1 MMPSALERAAG
12 REGVIRITRG
22 VIDKAGLNR
31 LLVPH
36 QSPLLSSQPIA
47 FLPMPVIRNTYS
59 VPFDPINNSEGEYA
73 TAKMSFNRQKFRTKR
88 GSAISSYPS
97 FADVYKRSE
106 RIVADGDTFEDL
118 MLDDMV
124 QANKRWADVS

>member
-1 MMPSALERAAG
+1 
-12 REGVIRITRG
+12 
-22 VIDKAGLNR
+22 
-31 LLVPH
+31 
-36 QSPLLSSQPIA
+36 
-47 FLPMPVIRNTYS
+47 MPVIRNTYS

-73 TAKMSFNRQKFRTKR
+73 TAKMSFNRQKFSTKR
-88 GSAISSYPS
+88 GSAVTSYPS

-106 RIVADGDTFEDL
+106 CMVADADTFEDL

>member
-1 MMPSALERAAG
+1 MPSALERAAG
-12 REGVIRITRG
+12 RESVIRITWG

-36 QSPLLSSQPIA
+36 QSPLLPSHPIV
-47 FLPMPVIRNTYS
+47 FHTMPVIRNTYS
-59 VPFDPINNSEGEYA
+59 VPFDPINNSKGEF
-73 TAKMSFNRQKFRTKR
+73 TPTKMSYNRQKFRTKW
-88 GSAISSYPS
+88 GSAITSYPT

-106 RIVADGDTFEDL
+106 RVVADGDTFEDL

-124 QANKRWADVS
+124 QANKRWADGG

>member
-1 MMPSALERAAG
+1 MGARLVLRRPR
-12 REGVIRITRG
+12 GVICITQG

-36 QSPLLSSQPIA
+36 QSPLSSLNQSL
-47 FLPMPVIRNTYS
+47 FLIMPVIRNTYS
-59 VPFDPINNSEGEYA
+59 VPFDPVNNSEGEYN

-88 GSAISSYPS
+88 GSAVTSYPT

-106 RIVADGDTFEDL
+106 CMVADGDTFKDL
-118 MLDDMV
+118 MLDNMV
-124 QANKRWADVS
+124 QANKTWANGS